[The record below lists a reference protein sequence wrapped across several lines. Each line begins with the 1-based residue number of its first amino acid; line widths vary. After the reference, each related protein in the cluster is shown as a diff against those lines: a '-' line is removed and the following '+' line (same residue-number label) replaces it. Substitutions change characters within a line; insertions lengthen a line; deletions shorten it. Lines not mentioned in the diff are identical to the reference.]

1 MKKLT
6 ATERQM
12 QILQLLNKNGA
23 MKTLDLANYFHV
35 SRETMRRDL
44 MTLTEQ
50 GLIDKW
56 FGGVICSDHLSQHP
70 FLYEDMKTWF
80 QNSLKD
86 SPASSKKELDIPAA
100 SAKTEENDSSSLK
113 TQIARKALSLIS
125 PGSTIFLDNGEISLC
140 LAKLLSR
147 LSGYTIITASIPVV
161 NICMATQNRVIICG
175 GVVAPQVQA
184 SAGTSAADFLNQL
197 NMDAAV
203 FESEGF
209 QAGSGPTSSDL
220 DYSQVQKAALQN
232 ARLRIVLAES
242 SKAGYSSLTQFASW
256 QDIDCLVTDSCLDP
270 AFRNKYADSMH
281 IVFAD
286 PL

>member
-1 MKKLT
+1 MKKLN

-12 QILQLLNKNGA
+12 QIIELLNKNGA

-44 MTLTEQ
+44 LALTEQ

-56 FGGVICSDHLSQHP
+56 FGGVICTDHLTQHP
-70 FLYEDMKTWF
+70 VIYEDVKTWF
-80 QNSLKD
+80 QSGHKTSD
-86 SPASSKKELDIPAA
+86 KKEAA
-100 SAKTEENDSSSLK
+100 VPSPEKKAEADTSSLK
-113 TQIARKALSLIS
+113 LQIARKALSLLA
-125 PGSTIFLDNGEISLC
+125 PGSTIFLDSGETSLC
-140 LAKLLSR
+140 LARLIAR

-161 NICMATQNRVIICG
+161 NVCMGTQNRVIICG

-184 SAGTSAADFLNQL
+184 SAGTSAADFLSQL

-209 QAGSGPTSSDL
+209 QASSGPTSSDL
-220 DYSQVQKAALQN
+220 DYSQVQKAALRN

-270 AFRNKYADSMH
+270 AFRNKYANTLH
-281 IVFAD
+281 ILFAD